1 MSNLVEIIC
10 ILESLMVASDHEL
23 QGDTKSRFY
32 DYQNNDGHQSDRSF
46 EKIGSEV
53 GLDREEKQSGCMF
66 CSISNY
72 LFIAVDAYLIS
83 ISFDEIFLQM
93 TALQLQ
99 LARIPIR
106 MGIHGLS
113 AGTRALSGRLEVHVG
128 KLGIRRHQDHVRAV

>member
-1 MSNLVEIIC
+1 MLDRKSLVSSGHNFSPTLLNKIYQVSNLVEIIC

-32 DYQNNDGHQSDRSF
+32 DYQNNDGYQNERSF

-72 LFIAVDAYLIS
+72 LFKFRYNLLKYFCI
-83 ISFDEIFLQM
+83 
-93 TALQLQ
+93 
-99 LARIPIR
+99 
-106 MGIHGLS
+106 
-113 AGTRALSGRLEVHVG
+113 
-128 KLGIRRHQDHVRAV
+128 

>member
-32 DYQNNDGHQSDRSF
+32 DYQNNDGYQNERSF

-72 LFIAVDAYLIS
+72 LFIP
-83 ISFDEIFLQM
+83 ISFAEIFLHI
-93 TALQLQ
+93 TALQFQ

-113 AGTRALSGRLEVHVG
+113 AGTRALSGRLEVHAG